1 MENIKLK
8 IPIKDVYK
16 IHIYDENANIKDI
29 YIFSSGIKIPLEQL
43 FSDDEIEMVESSQ
56 IKIHYDSQILH
67 LDDSII
73 TIKTKIQIAIKGD
86 KERQGVITDSSL
98 SGRQIPIE
106 SIYMFSN
113 IHYDVDVIE
122 LYQQITK
129 NEKRELSKEL
139 FGQLLNNLTIPPSI
153 IDNIKVKDEYSF
165 EDILGIMDSSSNTNT
180 ILKIPIGQMFMN
192 HKEYTFSA
200 NPFLIMN
207 TTFSQFELSE
217 KNPLLSFENHLLLN
231 YTSIHLNNIYVCLAE
246 DVFKYSFKHNI
257 DETYISKL
265 YFPFL
270 YKLNIHNSVSL
281 QEHYQELIS
290 KPRTDTFT
298 SSQNSVDMFYH
309 IYHMRTE
316 EHDYISRGITSFSI
330 NLRNIKTE
338 SKKLPLEVIFKNI
351 HATSW
356 MPWIIYNPGQRK
368 ENIIRVFSTQFSK
381 NGTRIPFL
389 PETTINR
396 ISRSM
401 GKGNTISMYII
412 YSNPENI
419 QKRNIELFVELDSRG
434 KINIKTDNYASLSYQ
449 KWNYILKFALNPMIR
464 EINNFLNQSGYSLP
478 LFIDLNN
485 NSNVEFENMKYNANI
500 RINKS
505 FSLLEN
511 IPCITQLFDVVN
523 GSILKGEEIS
533 MRFKRVELYQK
544 MDAQNLLI
552 TQILQHTQNYQEVIE
567 QLMKNDNKL
576 THESA
581 LLLLYNYNS
590 EQKQVHGKIILQ
602 KPGFPVTMKYHY
614 MDKSLHITMQEIVN
628 IQYLEVMETYIDSI
642 LRITQRPETTTYPLS
657 SQMSIICK
665 KYKEDIINSQ
675 ILVVGPPITDVL
687 PIVSDQIRIYGENI
701 EDEDEDEDDNDEFG
715 YFEFEENEED
725 VNEEDVNEEDVN
737 EEDEMEGG
745 NNHKN
750 KSGGSDLS
758 DMGLPE
764 NFKLSQYFLNRLKL
778 REPKLFLQN
787 KQGKFD
793 AYSTICQANH
803 KRQPIILTNEEK
815 QDIDNKHPGSYSHAV
830 QYGTDS
836 KKPFWYIC
844 PRYWCLKTNTS
855 LTEAEVKSG
864 VCGGIIP
871 KDATTVPKGHY
882 VYEFNHE
889 KQHRD
894 AKGNYV
900 ESIPGF
906 NTEGHPDGYCL
917 PCCFKSDWNRK
928 FHQTRRNQC
937 SIKTNEGDGDGDGD
951 EDEDEDEEIIP
962 KKNKKTAIDKT
973 HKDKNISYVMTPA
986 YYPLPAKRWGYLPRS
1001 VELLLNMNTSEAIS
1015 KTNPALIQ
1023 PNKPCLLRYGIENS
1037 NNQSFMGILCELY
1050 AYKHNLPKP
1059 PTIQEF
1065 RGILEKAI
1073 TIDHFIKYHHGSLPS
1088 SFKYSK
1094 TTDPETSV
1102 DDIDYTKYSNSI
1114 FYQNSKNEKELDFL
1128 EETILAYEN
1137 FMKYLHDS
1145 YTIIDHSYLWDI
1157 TVDDNPLL
1165 MIGGFNLVILEIAN
1179 NDITDNIEILCPTN
1193 SIMEIYDPKKETVII
1208 LKHEMFYEPIYLYE
1222 NRPPTIHVIRSF
1234 QESSPIKSVIQTL
1247 QLINRV
1253 SKQYCSPQ
1261 PSLPHIYK
1269 FRLNIPLGEM
1279 IVHLNNSRYNIHY
1292 QVLNYQP
1299 KVIGL
1304 FISPPGGDETRGS
1317 FFVPCLPSPVSQELK
1332 TIYMDNNILWN
1343 NDYNTTIKRL
1353 KQLKKKTDGEIYCEP
1368 KLKII
1373 EDKLVV
1379 GILTETNQFIQ
1390 LSRPEL
1396 PENTGTELESI
1407 DHSNY
1412 LIPEKILTT
1421 SKKRDSDRERT
1432 IRKISIE
1439 SQFYQVFRTQIRIL
1453 MNKYE
1458 NRRIRQH
1465 ILDSITET
1473 GLTYKQKLLS
1483 ITKDLKQFSNDGVS
1497 FQDMSLEI
1505 AMSFGEIT
1513 GCYDGKK
1520 KPYCLIRDESSD
1532 TIPQLIIPKL
1542 NLISGFDNETLYFG
1556 RLADE
1561 FVRYHRIRIFMF
1573 QPKNYLN
1580 IQTNMKYSIHNDE
1593 FLSMQSMLSSD
1604 SFQEPFNTSSFI
1616 HNTNYNTANPKTSQH
1631 YSNEISIN
1639 EQNQIMTKKVEPIIV
1654 ASTPLIS
1661 NIINQPSDEDKI
1673 YKKLEKC
1680 IGQIR
1685 DVIGSSHNSIWK
1697 RNFPNDAKE
1706 IIFKKSPQCSF
1717 TPFQYII
1724 QPILSR
1730 YVPLSEIKTTLYGGY
1745 MKLQESYQQRIL
1757 VVLANQGKKTMM
1769 KSIKNIEDLELL
1781 IQKEDYYM
1789 TDIDAWILARE
1800 YSIPIILFSSTQLK
1814 NMVAA
1819 KWLYMGSSTNSLYSP
1834 IYFLRSPPNT
1844 ASNETPEYSIVAKP
1858 YKYSELKDL
1867 TIIIQS
1873 AIDGSEEYT
1882 QNIQTLEEFL
1892 DGLELIT

>member
-1 MENIKLK
+1 MEKVNV
-8 IPIKDVYK
+8 PIKDIFKV
-16 IHIYDENANIKDI
+16 HIYDENSNIKDI
-29 YIFSSGIKIPLEQL
+29 YIFSSSIKIPLEQL
-43 FSDDEIEMVESSQ
+43 FNDDEIEIIESSQ
-56 IKIHYDSQILH
+56 IQIHYNSSILH
-67 LDDSII
+67 LDDSIT
-73 TIKTKIQIAIKGD
+73 TIKTKIQMAIKG
-86 KERQGVITDSSL
+86 EQNRPIISESSL

-106 SIYMFSN
+106 TIYLFSN
-113 IHYDVDVIE
+113 TPSDIDVIE
-122 LYQQITK
+122 LYQQVTN
-129 NEKRELSKEL
+129 NEKRILSKEL
-139 FGQLLNNLTIPPSI
+139 FGQLLNNITISPTI

-165 EDILGIMDSSSNTNT
+165 EDILGIIDSTQLT
-180 ILKIPIGQMFMN
+180 ILKTPIGQKFMI
-192 HKEYTFSA
+192 HKEYAFSA

-207 TTFSQFELSE
+207 TTNSRFELSE

-231 YTSIHLNNIYVCLAE
+231 YTPIHLNNIYVCLAE
-246 DVFKYSFKHNI
+246 DVFKYSFKNNI

-270 YKLNIHNSVSL
+270 YKLDIHDSITL
-281 QEHYQELIS
+281 QEQYQELII
-290 KPRTDTFT
+290 PRNVSFS

-309 IYHMRTE
+309 IYYMRNE
-316 EHDYISRGITSFSI
+316 ELDYISRGITEFSI
-330 NLRNIKTE
+330 NLRNTKSE

-368 ENIIRVFSTQFSK
+368 ENIIRVFSTKFSK
-381 NGTRIPFL
+381 NGTRIPSL
-389 PETTINR
+389 PENTINR
-396 ISRSM
+396 INRTM

-412 YSNPENI
+412 YSYSESNQLHINS
-419 QKRNIELFVELDSRG
+419 RNIELFVELDSRG
-434 KINIKTDNYASLSYQ
+434 KINIKTENTTPLSYQ
-449 KWNYILKFALNPMIR
+449 KWNDILNLSLNPMIR

-485 NSNVEFENMKYNANI
+485 NTNVEFENMKYNANI
-500 RINKS
+500 HINKS

-523 GSILKGEEIS
+523 GSIVKGEEIS

-544 MDAQNLLI
+544 MDAQKLLI

-576 THESA
+576 THENA
-581 LLLLYNYNS
+581 LLLLYNYNT

-602 KPGFPVTMKYHY
+602 KPGFPVTMKYQY
-614 MDKSLHITMQEIVN
+614 MEKLLHITMQEIVD
-628 IQYLEVMETYIDSI
+628 IQYLEVMEMYIDSI

-657 SQMSIICK
+657 SQLSIICK
-665 KYKEDIINSQ
+665 KYQDDIINSQ
-675 ILVVGPPITDVL
+675 ILVVGPPVTNVL
-687 PIVSDQIRIYGENI
+687 PVIGEQIQIYGEI
-701 EDEDEDEDDNDEFG
+701 DEDEDEDDNDNDEFG
-715 YFEFEENEED
+715 YFEFENEEQGENEEN
-725 VNEEDVNEEDVN
+725 NEEDDDVV
-737 EEDEMEGG
+737 EGG
-745 NNHKN
+745 

-758 DMGLPE
+758 DIGLPE
-764 NFKLSQYFLNRLKL
+764 NFKLSQYFLNRLKS

-787 KQGKFD
+787 KQGKYD

-803 KRQPIILTNEEK
+803 KRQPVILTNEEK

-830 QYGTDS
+830 QYGTDT

-882 VYEFNHE
+882 VYEFNHD
-889 KQHRD
+889 KQHKD
-894 AKGNYV
+894 ANGNYV

-906 NTEGHPDGYCL
+906 NTDNHPDGYCL

-928 FHQTRRNQC
+928 FHQTRRKKC
-937 SIKTNEGDGDGDGD
+937 SIKTNE
-951 EDEDEDEEIIP
+951 EDEDEDDEEDDEEDISNKKK
-962 KKNKKTAIDKT
+962 KKNTIDKKTT
-973 HKDKNISYVMTPA
+973 KDKNISYVMTPA

-1001 VELLLNMNTSEAIS
+1001 VELLLNMNTSDAIS

-1037 NNQSFMGILCELY
+1037 NNQSFLGILCELY
-1050 AYKHNLPKP
+1050 AYKHKLSKT
-1059 PTIQEF
+1059 PTIQEI

-1073 TIDHFIKYHHGSLPS
+1073 TLDHFIKYHHGSLPS
-1088 SFKYSK
+1088 SFKVPTK
-1094 TTDPETSV
+1094 TSDNE
-1102 DDIDYTKYSNSI
+1102 IDYTKYSDSI
-1114 FYQNSKNEKELDFL
+1114 FYKNSKNEKELDFL
-1128 EETILAYEN
+1128 EETIRAYEN
-1137 FMKYLHDS
+1137 FIKYIHDS

-1193 SIMEIYDPKKETVII
+1193 SIMEMYNPKKETVII

-1222 NRPPTIHVIRSF
+1222 NRPPTILVIRAF
-1234 QESSPIKSVIQTL
+1234 LETSPIKSVIQVL

-1253 SKQYCSPQ
+1253 SKKYCTPQ

-1269 FRLNIPLGEM
+1269 FRLNIPLNEM
-1279 IVHLNNSRYNIHY
+1279 MIHLNNSRYTIHY

-1304 FISPPGGDETRGS
+1304 FVSPPGGNETQGS
-1317 FFVPCLPSPVSQELK
+1317 FFVPCLPSPISFQESK

-1353 KQLKKKTDGEIYCEP
+1353 KQLKTKTDGEIPCEP

-1373 EDKLVV
+1373 EDSLVV
-1379 GILTETNQFIQ
+1379 GIITETNQFIQ

-1421 SKKRDSDRERT
+1421 SKKRDPDREHT

-1439 SQFYQVFRTQIRIL
+1439 SQFYQVFRTQMRIL
-1453 MNKYE
+1453 LNKYE
-1458 NRRIRQH
+1458 NRRFRQH
-1465 ILDSITET
+1465 IMDSITEPEI
-1473 GLTYKQKLLS
+1473 TYKQKLFS
-1483 ITKDLKQFSNDGVS
+1483 ITKDLKQISSDGVS
-1497 FQDMSLEI
+1497 FQEMPIEV

-1520 KPYCLIRDESSD
+1520 KPYCLIHDESSF
-1532 TIPQLIIPKL
+1532 TIPQLILPRL
-1542 NLISGFDNETLYFG
+1542 NLISGFDNEILYFG

-1561 FVRYHRIRIFMF
+1561 FVRYHRIRIFML

-1580 IQTNMKYSIHNDE
+1580 IQTNMKYSINNDE
-1593 FLSMQSMLSSD
+1593 FLTMQSMFSSD

-1631 YSNEISIN
+1631 YSNEVSLN
-1639 EQNQIMTKKVEPIIV
+1639 EQNQIMTKKVNNNIIV
-1654 ASTPLIS
+1654 SSTPLIP
-1661 NIINQPSDEDKI
+1661 IPKEQSDEDKI

-1697 RNFPNDAKE
+1697 KSFPNDAKE
-1706 IIFKKSPQCSF
+1706 IIFKKTPQCSF
-1717 TPFQYII
+1717 TPFQYIL

-1730 YVPLSEIKTTLYGGY
+1730 SVSLSEIKKTLYEGY
-1745 MKLQESYQQRIL
+1745 IKLQETHQQRIL
-1757 VVLANQGKKTMM
+1757 VVLANQGKRTMM
-1769 KSIKNIEDLELL
+1769 KSIKKIEDLELL
-1781 IQKEDYYM
+1781 IQSENYYM
-1789 TDIDAWILARE
+1789 TDLDAWILARE

-1814 NMVAA
+1814 NMVAS
-1819 KWLYMGSSTNSLYSP
+1819 KWLYMGASSSSLYSP

-1844 ASNETPEYSIVAKP
+1844 ASNETPEYSIIAKP
-1858 YKYSELKDL
+1858 YKYTELKDL
-1867 TIIIQS
+1867 STIIQS
-1873 AIDGSEEYT
+1873 AIDGSEEYI

-1892 DGLELIT
+1892 DGLELINT